1 LFFPLYP
8 ESAIDTMKAS
18 LSLSLLAAALADA
31 GCPLPKNG
39 YKWKD
44 SGSLATPAHGW
55 TGIKDF
61 SVVPLNNSKH
71 LVLGSSTDSSG
82 NYNSFQFD
90 PVSDWSQLKTANQN
104 PMNTACVAP
113 NTFYFT
119 PKNIWVTAQEW
130 GPAQFSYCTSSDPT
144 NPKGWSGLK
153 PLYNSGNPT
162 GGGNPIDPA
171 VISDGTTMWLFF
183 GGDNGHVYR
192 SSMPVSSFPGQFPVA
207 TSILQDSQ
215 YNLFEAVQI
224 YKVKDVQQYL
234 LIVEC
239 IGTQGRIF
247 RSFTATSL
255 GGTFTAQSG
264 LSTNPFAGA
273 VNSGSSWSK
282 DVSSGDMIRITNDE
296 TMQIDG
302 CNLQL
307 FYQGLPPGGSSKS
320 YNTQPWQPGLLTLT
334 NPEPDQGE
342 SMSPPSTYRDRE
354 IDLLT
359 RRWTGNGTHTKRFN
373 A

>member
-1 LFFPLYP
+1 MLSRPIPLIPFHSIRHAKHSFSLPFPCLP
-8 ESAIDTMKAS
+8 RDTLTMRPSFSVA
-18 LSLSLLAAALADA
+18 LLAAAVAEA

-61 SVVPLNNSKH
+61 SVVPLGGNNTGKH
-71 LVLGSSTDSSG
+71 LVLGSYTNSAGSYS
-82 NYNSFQFD
+82 SFQFD

-104 PMNTACVAP
+104 QMNTATVAP
-113 NTFYFT
+113 TTFYFT
-119 PKNIWVTAQEW
+119 PKKIWVTAQEW

-144 NPKGWSGLK
+144 NPKGWSSLK
-153 PLYNSGNPT
+153 ALYNSGNP
-162 GGGNPIDPA
+162 GSSGSSPIDPA
-171 VISDGTTMWLFF
+171 LISDGTSMWLFF

-192 SSMPVSSFPGQFPVA
+192 TSMPIGQFPGLFPIA
-207 TSILQDSQ
+207 TSILQDST

-224 YKVKDVQQYL
+224 YKVAGVRQYL

-239 IGTQGRIF
+239 IGSSGRIF

-264 LSTNPFAGA
+264 LSDKPFAGA

-282 DVSSGDMIRITNDE
+282 DISSGDMIRMVNDE

-320 YNTQPWQPGLLTLT
+320 YNLQPWQPGLLTLT
-334 NPEPDQGE
+334 NPEPDQG
-342 SMSPPSTYRDRE
+342 
-354 IDLLT
+354 
-359 RRWTGNGTHTKRFN
+359 
-373 A
+373 